1 MTLSEIRRTLAEHGL
16 RLTKSLGQSFL
27 HDGNQLRRIVK
38 AAQLSRA
45 DRVLEIG
52 PGLGPL
58 TELLL
63 ASAGEVLAIE
73 KDRRLADFLH
83 RRFAGHASLTIM
95 HADAL
100 RHLRESTRDWTDW
113 KLVANLPYSVGSAV
127 LVQMA
132 QGPTCPKLAVVTLQ
146 REVAQRLLAR
156 PGTKDYGVL
165 TLLVQSRYEP
175 RGWFEIPAACF
186 FPVPAVRSACVSLAR
201 RPEPLLGRELE
212 PTFRQIVK
220 QSFAQRRKMM
230 LKLLKAHWRREDL
243 SDSFAVLGLSPQAR
257 GETTCLSDFV
267 ALTKFLHAQSRD

>member
-63 ASAGEVLAIE
+63 ASAGEVLAVE
-73 KDRRLADFLH
+73 KDQRLADFLR
-83 RRFAGHASLTIM
+83 RRFAAQPDLTIL

-113 KLVANLPYSVGSAV
+113 KLVANLPYSVGAAV
-127 LVQMA
+127 LAQMA
-132 QGPTCPKLAVVTLQ
+132 QAASCPKLAVVTLQ

-156 PGTKDYGVL
+156 PGTKHYGVL
-165 TLLVQSRYEP
+165 TLLVQLRYEA

-201 RPEPLLGRELE
+201 RPEPLLGLELE
-212 PTFRQIVK
+212 PTFRQIIK

-230 LKLLKAHWRREDL
+230 LKLLKARWGKERLNH
-243 SDSFAVLGLSPQAR
+243 SFAALGLSPQTRA
-257 GETTCLSDFV
+257 ETTCLSDFV
-267 ALTKFLHAQSRD
+267 ALTKWLHARSGN